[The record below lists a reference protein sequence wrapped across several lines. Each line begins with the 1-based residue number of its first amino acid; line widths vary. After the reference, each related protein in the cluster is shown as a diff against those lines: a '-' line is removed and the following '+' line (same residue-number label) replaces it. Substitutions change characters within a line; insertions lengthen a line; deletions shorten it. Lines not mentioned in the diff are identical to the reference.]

1 MSKSLFSFLA
11 VGLLA
16 PIAGAQN
23 LLPSTKAADF
33 RADSKLVLVPVTVLD
48 RKGATVNGLMPG
60 PFTVLEDKIVQPIAS
75 FSQQDA
81 PVSIGVIFDLSG
93 SMKNSLGE
101 AGNALHTFFAAANS
115 EDDAFLYTVSTV
127 PERLTGL
134 TTDYE
139 YILGRLM
146 GAKANGSTALIDTIY
161 AGLNDIHSARHARK
175 ALLIVSDGMDNHSR
189 YSKAELVGRAVESDV
204 QIYAV
209 SIYNPPANKK
219 PIELQEE
226 RRGLEL
232 LDDLAQRTGGLH
244 LVVNN
249 GTDVNQATGTIG
261 QALRNQYLIGYV
273 PQDAHHDGKWHSIQ
287 VKLSMK
293 GATAYT
299 RSGYRSDE

>member
-60 PFTVLEDKIVQPIAS
+60 LFTVLEDKIVQPIAS

-101 AGNALHTFFAAANS
+101 ASSALHTFFAAANS

-244 LVVNN
+244 LVVKN
-249 GTDVNQATGTIG
+249 GPDVNQATAAIG

-273 PQDAHHDGKWHSIQ
+273 PQDAQHDSKWHFIQ

-293 GATAYT
+293 GATAYA